1 MGVSVAQMPSPA
13 FLGGGGAMGAR
24 IIRTHDRA
32 GSPLGVVLST
42 GHVQAVQ
49 PKPGL
54 PGVSV
59 LPRTYRVKEPQVV
72 LEQAR
77 KRGAHPSAA

>member
-1 MGVSVAQMPSPA
+1 MGVSVAQKPSPA
-13 FLGGGGAMGAR
+13 FLESGGKMGAR
-24 IIRTHDRA
+24 IRAHDWA
-32 GSPLGVVLST
+32 GSPRGVVLST

-49 PKPGL
+49 PKPEL

-59 LPRTYRVKEPQVV
+59 LPRPYRLKEPQVV